1 MLNSD
6 WCNIH
11 IFNNW
16 TNSCCLYGCMHK
28 WSLYLTTPCM
38 QSCWSHFR
46 RILEV
51 KQRYVGQPSLPIST
65 VHKRCLWTVSTGRDY
80 SVNSIW
86 TWREHRFRSTCEVLY
101 HCLILLQGTAF
112 HWWLCF
118 LGASVWVTL
127 QSCCGPVRFVVRTPS
142 SPRGCITSGC
152 LDSDVISILLEIL
165 RYEFQNYRSEWGW
178 IYSNGFLIFE
188 GYKLAA

>member
-65 VHKRCLWTVSTGRDY
+65 VHKCCLWTVSTGRDY

-86 TWREHRFRSTCEVLY
+86 TWREHRFRSACEVLY

-112 HWWLCF
+112 HWWLFPWCIG
-118 LGASVWVTL
+118 LGYAAELLRPSEVCCNNAFITEGLYNFRLPRLRCNIHPSGDTALWVSKL
-127 QSCCGPVRFVVRTPS
+127 QKRMGVNIFKWFSDF
-142 SPRGCITSGC
+142 RG
-152 LDSDVISILLEIL
+152 L
-165 RYEFQNYRSEWGW
+165 
-178 IYSNGFLIFE
+178 
-188 GYKLAA
+188 